1 MRVDLRLLGYPRLEI
16 DGREVD
22 FRLQK
27 GLALIAFVAEARAPI
42 ARDAVSALLWPDLD
56 EDAARARLRRTL
68 HRIRQAFG
76 AEFIAADRISLRF
89 DPAVRFSMDAAA
101 FEAACDEDRFAD
113 AVQLYHRDFLS
124 GLSLA
129 GCQEFEE
136 WAFFRREALRSRL
149 VQALERL
156 VERGLAAGDA
166 RAALS
171 SAIRLVGLD
180 PFSEA
185 AHRHVIRAH
194 LMAGDRSA
202 AERQYEAC
210 RKLLAEEL
218 GVSVDFE
225 TTALL
230 AASGA
235 GAAAAPAQ
243 TRYAAHNG
251 IHLAYQTAGKGP
263 FDIVFVPGFVSHVE
277 RVWDEPRCRQFL
289 TKLSEFGRTRLF
301 RPAWRRPLGS
311 NWRSTDRRGDSRGY
325 SDRS

>member
-129 GCQEFEE
+129 GCEEFEE

-218 GVSVDFE
+218 RRVCGFRND
-225 TTALL
+225 
-230 AASGA
+230 
-235 GAAAAPAQ
+235 GAACGFRRRGGRSSRSNSICRPS
-243 TRYAAHNG
+243 RNSSRLPDGGERSIRHCVR
-251 IHLAYQTAGKGP
+251 AGL
-263 FDIVFVPGFVSHVE
+263 
-277 RVWDEPRCRQFL
+277 RVAR
-289 TKLSEFGRTRLF
+289 RTRL
-301 RPAWRRPLGS
+301 G
-311 NWRSTDRRGDSRGY
+311 
-325 SDRS
+325 